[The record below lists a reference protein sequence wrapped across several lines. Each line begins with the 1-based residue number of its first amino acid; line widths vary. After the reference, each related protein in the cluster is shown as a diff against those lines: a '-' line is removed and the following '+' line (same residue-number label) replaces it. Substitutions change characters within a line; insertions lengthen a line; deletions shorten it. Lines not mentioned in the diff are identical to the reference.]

1 MFEYFTSSL
10 NSEGDTDYTTGI
22 FQSIGFKEFHNY
34 LLLSPE
40 EKDTDRGN
48 EDFKKGV
55 ELLKIATRQ
64 YARYF
69 FIYLR
74 VCVYNRNSTLELE

>member
-1 MFEYFTSSL
+1 MIDFSSRL
-10 NSEGDTDYTTGI
+10 TSEGDTDYTTGI

-40 EKDTDRGN
+40 DKDTDNGK
-48 EDFKKGV
+48 EEFKKGV

-69 FIYLR
+69 FLSIYE
-74 VCVYNRNSTLELE
+74 CVYTREILH